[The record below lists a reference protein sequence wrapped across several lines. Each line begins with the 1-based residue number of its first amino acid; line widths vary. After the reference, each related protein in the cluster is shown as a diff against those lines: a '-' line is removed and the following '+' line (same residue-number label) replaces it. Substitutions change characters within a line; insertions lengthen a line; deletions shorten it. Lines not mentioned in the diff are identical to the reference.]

1 METHRERLSTSLY
14 ASKKHQLCEETGDA
28 NAYQEMIAKFREKN
42 GLEIENGGEHES
54 I

>member
-28 NAYQEMIAKFREKN
+28 NAYQQMIDKFRKAN
-42 GLEIENGGEHES
+42 GLEIENGGEQK
-54 I
+54 